1 MTPDDNTRE
10 EAKFTNFQG
19 DVECSSGAVDEF
31 ELYEKT
37 CDLHRASKAHN
48 RVSEC
53 VNDRWQRNLNGWCT
67 PPETLLW
74 GYPEVVLKKDG
85 WNRGKSGGVSTVSVK
100 PSILRVQRRCVVV
113 PWHTAEVRK
122 YGNIKR
128 IDGDE
133 YVKRLKGR
141 LRPTDTYMTTR
152 KITAAQVSDS
162 SVYERLSLRSFDSLQ
177 VLAWHMSYAHQ
188 DLSRTDE
195 QSSLCYL
202 CGYQMQTAK
211 GKNAHLTAKHRSVAF
226 RHNAQ
231 CLEQREAV
239 IAPGAPAAERL
250 KRDGTEVQLIEVPL
264 REPVVHVVHRQ

>member
-1 MTPDDNTRE
+1 MPHGNDKEVTKLYVFDSGMECCSNTPAEFGYMDRDC
-10 EAKFTNFQG
+10 NFLRLPKR
-19 DVECSSGAVDEF
+19 D
-31 ELYEKT
+31 
-37 CDLHRASKAHN
+37 RAS
-48 RVSEC
+48 
-53 VNDRWQRNLNGWCT
+53 L
-67 PPETLLW
+67 
-74 GYPEVVLKKDG
+74 
-85 WNRGKSGGVSTVSVK
+85 SVK
-100 PSILRVQRRCVVV
+100 PSILRCQKKCLIF
-113 PWHTAEVRK
+113 PYATSDIAK
-122 YGNIKR
+122 YNVTKK

-141 LRPTDTYMTTR
+141 LGSTETYMSTR

-162 SVYERLSLRSFDSLQ
+162 SVYERLSLRMDCDPRTKSCLMPYCGRTFDSLQ

-211 GKNAHLTAKHRSVAF
+211 GKNAHLTAKHRSIAF

-250 KRDGTEVQLIEVPL
+250 KQDISGLELVEVPVADSMVL
-264 REPVVHVVHRQ
+264 MVQRP